1 MSAPLQDFIEGA
13 CSPSRYEPDLALN
26 LEICEMINKKQGNA
40 PREAAMAIVRLVNSK
55 NLNQA
60 MLALTLL
67 DNCVKNCGYPFQLQ
81 IATKEFLNELVRKF
95 PERPAPFPNP
105 VIQRVLY
112 MIKEWKVALT
122 DMSRHKDDLIH
133 IKDMYRL
140 LRFKGYRF
148 PELRDASVAALAP
161 SQSLKS
167 AEELEEEDRVA
178 QSAKLQELIRRG
190 RPQDL
195 VEANHLMKIMSGFD
209 QRQRPNYKQK
219 FEEEL
224 HKIQEKV
231 ILLYEMLENVKQGE
245 QVTRNETLMEL
256 KNASQNAQPKIQK
269 LITEEEDNEKIEN
282 LLTLNDMINNAM
294 AKFADIQKG
303 IFDTQ
308 YEISGKPPKQTE
320 ETPEPQQAIS
330 LIDLDDGP
338 SETSSSPQQA
348 QKSGNVMDDLSE
360 LFGQSAS
367 VSSPATSTNT
377 GFNLGSLMNVSPPPQ
392 HQHHQHQQQQQSMQ
406 QDEDPLAFLGR
417 PAIAPPPAVSPT
429 LSSSSM
435 GTPVASGHASQYSHD
450 IPSGNNGQQTAH
462 PPIHLVN
469 KNGLEIMF
477 EVIQSDTTYRLKGYF
492 SNKSTAP
499 MEHLC
504 LRLAAP
510 KSMQLKMEPQSSE
523 VVPPKSERSVTQ
535 SVSVLN
541 PNKEPLRLRYKVTY
555 QQFGVDMEL
564 VGDYSP

>member
-1 MSAPLQDFIEGA
+1 
-13 CSPSRYEPDLALN
+13 
-26 LEICEMINKKQGNA
+26 MINKKQANA
-40 PREAAMAIVRLVNSK
+40 PREAATAICHHINSK

-67 DNCVKNCGYPFQLQ
+67 DNCVKNCGYPFHLQ

-105 VIQRVLY
+105 VIQRILY
-112 MIKEWKVALT
+112 MIKEWKVALA

-148 PELRDASVAALAP
+148 PELKDSSVAALAP

-195 VEANHLMKIMSGFD
+195 VEANQLMKVMSGYD

-231 ILLYEMLENVKQGE
+231 ILLYEMLENVRPGE
-245 QVTRNETLMEL
+245 QITRNDTLMEL
-256 KNASQNAQPKIQK
+256 KNSSAGAQPKIQRM
-269 LITEEEDNEKIEN
+269 IQEEEDSEKIEN
-282 LLTLNDMINNAM
+282 LLTLNDMINNSL
-294 AKFADIQKG
+294 AKFADIVKG
-303 IFDTQ
+303 LYNTH
-308 YEISGKPPKQTE
+308 YEISGKPPTPTQGIE
-320 ETPEPQQAIS
+320 EPRQAIS
-330 LIDLDDGP
+330 LIDLDDAPTSTTSSTQQSSTTATQQVNVLDELSDIFGTSATISTP
-338 SETSSSPQQA
+338 STQSQQPSLLLSQAHQQPQQQQLLDPLSFLNSTSTPSPAQTTSSSLA
-348 QKSGNVMDDLSE
+348 V
-360 LFGQSAS
+360 
-367 VSSPATSTNT
+367 NT
-377 GFNLGSLMNVSPPPQ
+377 LPPP
-392 HQHHQHQQQQQSMQ
+392 
-406 QDEDPLAFLGR
+406 P
-417 PAIAPPPAVSPT
+417 IVSPT

-435 GTPVASGHASQYSHD
+435 GTPSASYQQTEESLPA
-450 IPSGNNGQQTAH
+450 PANNGNIIKH
-462 PPIHLVN
+462 DPIELVN
-469 KNGLEIMF
+469 KNGLKITF
-477 EVIQSDTTYRLKGYF
+477 EVVQNEAIWRLKAYF
-492 SNKSTAP
+492 SNQSTAP
-499 MEHLC
+499 MEQIV

-510 KSMQLKMEPQSSE
+510 KSMQLKMEPQSAE
-523 VVPPKSERSVTQ
+523 IIPPKSDNSVTQ
-535 SVSVLN
+535 MITVNN

-555 QQFGVDMEL
+555 QQFGVDMEQS
-564 VGDYSP
+564 GDYHA